1 MKKAFIFL
9 LFSII
14 STLGFSQISIEYC
27 QTKAK
32 ENYPTFRNTGI
43 LEKTSKYSISNA
55 NKNYFPQL
63 NLSAKASYQSDATSI
78 DLVFPIPLE
87 MDLPKMSRDQYQ
99 AVLELSQLIW
109 DGGAIYTKKKE
120 IKAELETK
128 KANLEVELYTLRDRV
143 ANIYFGIL
151 SIKEQK
157 SQALLMEK
165 ELERN
170 FNQVSAYM
178 EGGLANESDL
188 DLIRVEQLNLRQRVA
203 EIELMEKSYIRILSL
218 MIGEDLKSDIEF
230 KEPNVII
237 GNLKDEVRRPELMAF
252 ESQVKLLELK
262 SKMLNAQSYPHLG
275 FFAQG
280 GYGKPVLNM
289 FKEDADF
296 FAIIGLRMS
305 WNIGSFYT
313 KKDSKRIIESNKE
326 LINTNKEAFLLNTT
340 LQQET
345 QKAEIQ
351 RLEKLVLSDKEI
363 IVLRERIKK
372 SSEYKLENG
381 TISTSDYIKDVNALD
396 MANQNKILHKTQL
409 LMSIYKYNNIINS
422 EDEK

>member
-188 DLIRVEQLNLRQRVA
+188 DQIRVEQLNLRQRVA

-422 EDEK
+422 ENEK

>member
-188 DLIRVEQLNLRQRVA
+188 DQIRVEQLNLRQRVA

>member
-9 LFSII
+9 LFSVV
-14 STLGFSQISIEYC
+14 STMTFSQVSIEFC
-27 QTKAK
+27 QEKAK

-43 LEKTSKYSISNA
+43 LEKTAKYSINNA

-63 NLSAKASYQSDATSI
+63 NLSAKASYQSDVTAI
-78 DLVFPIPLE
+78 DIVLPFAIE
-87 MDLPKMSRDQYQ
+87 IDMPKMSKDQYQ
-99 AVLELSQLIW
+99 AVLELNQMIW
-109 DGGAIYTKKKE
+109 DGGATQTKKKE
-120 IKAELETK
+120 IRAELQTQ
-128 KANLEVELYTLRDRV
+128 KASLEVELYTLKDRV
-143 ANIYFGIL
+143 ANLYFGIL

-170 FNQVSAYM
+170 FSQISAFM
-178 EGGLANESDL
+178 ESGLANESDL
-188 DLIRVEQLNLRQRVA
+188 DLIRVEQLNLSQRIE

-218 MIGEDLKSDIEF
+218 FIGEDLKANTEF
-230 KEPNVII
+230 LEPSLIT
-237 GNLKDEVRRPELMAF
+237 GNLNDEIRRPELMAF
-252 ESQVKLLELK
+252 ESQVKLLDIK
-262 SKMLNAQSYPHLG
+262 SKMLNVQSYPHLG

-280 GYGKPVLNM
+280 GYGKPALNM

-296 FAIIGLRMS
+296 FAVVGLRMS

-326 LINTNKEAFLLNTT
+326 LINSNKGAFLLNTN
-340 LQQET
+340 LQKES
-345 QKAEIQ
+345 QKTEIQ

-363 IVLRERIKK
+363 IKLREKIKN

-381 TISTSDYIKDVNALD
+381 TISTSDYIKDVNAYD
-396 MANQNKILHKTQL
+396 MANQNMILHKTQL
-409 LMSIYKYNNIINS
+409 SMSIYKYTTIIN
-422 EDEK
+422 

>member
-109 DGGAIYTKKKE
+109 DVGAIYTKKKE

-188 DLIRVEQLNLRQRVA
+188 DQIRVEQLNLRQRVA